1 MAENKKNVLSQPY
14 LTTILGEKRS
24 HETEGESEETAKR
37 PKVADGDEA
46 EAEVEVSG
54 GDDKSRVSQLSKLL
68 DDHLTVICVYSDNLR
83 D

>member
-1 MAENKKNVLSQPY
+1 MAENQKTFSKPF

-24 HETEGESEETAKR
+24 HETEGESEDTAKR

-68 DDHLTVICVYSDNLR
+68 DGHLTVICVYSDNLR